1 MTRSPHRTR
10 PDRNHHQDHQDPI
23 QTQETSIAPLD
34 TRGQQEQL
42 RLSQRL
48 LQPIV
53 PLGHEYTTDDEKRTV
68 FADLI
73 RLKAAGKTNKQAAEL
88 LGISERT
95 VNNYRAD
102 ALYHEIEKE
111 MEADAKQR
119 GYTTIA
125 EIIPDALGVVYDI
138 LQRGKSEF
146 VRFKSAELLLNYA
159 GYGVPREDAQKSNR
173 EEVSRFFE
181 ILAARE
187 QERQQHLQVN
197 VQINHTLPSASSPD
211 SPHSSEPMVVEA
223 DSHTRK
229 SSPSSPPL
237 PALEE
242 RGESGEDLW
251 GSLIPPE
258 LQPYY
263 LPLQPGG
270 KLPEGFA

>member
-10 PDRNHHQDHQDPI
+10 PDRENHDDDDSAI
-23 QTQETSIAPLD
+23 DLSIASSD
-34 TRGQQEQL
+34 TRGQQAQVN
-42 RLSQRL
+42 LSQRL
-48 LQPIV
+48 LQPLV
-53 PLGHEYTTDDEKRTV
+53 PLGREYRDEEEKRQV

-73 RLKAAGKTNKQAAEL
+73 RLKAAGKTNKQAADL

-102 ALYHEIEKE
+102 ALYNEIEKE
-111 MEADAKQR
+111 MEANAKQR

-138 LQRGKSEF
+138 LLKGKSEF

-187 QERQQHLQVN
+187 QERLQVN
-197 VQINHTLPSASSPD
+197 VQINTTSPT
-211 SPHSSEPMVVEA
+211 SQPPTIVVEQQ
-223 DSHTRK
+223 T
-229 SSPSSPPL
+229 PSSPVPVGAL
-237 PALEE
+237 PPAHEHP
-242 RGESGEDLW
+242 EDIL
-251 GSLIPPE
+251 GNVPTE
-258 LQPYY
+258 LHQYY

-270 KLPEGFA
+270 KLPEGFV